1 MLRKGGASDSIPAL
15 GLAGDMGYSGLQ
27 PLGGDSLRLRS
38 SGRAMVLRFDP
49 THRLQSVDGSGTTN
63 WVIAERGADVLV
75 PIDSAWRAGAN
86 DATHVF
92 TTRPL
97 TRGTVS
103 LTPGMYTL
111 WVQHTRRGTFLVLN
125 RQTGQRGTLYDASQ
139 DVGRVGM
146 QSAAAPGFVEELTH
160 AVRALGPN
168 RGVLELSLGDRVMP
182 APFGVGAAR

>member
-15 GLAGDMGYSGLQ
+15 GLAGDMGFSGLQ

-38 SGRAMVLRFDP
+38 SGHAMVLRVDP
-49 THRLQSVDGSGTTN
+49 NNRLQLVDGRGTTSR
-63 WVIAERGADVLV
+63 VIAERGADVLV
-75 PIDSAWRAGAN
+75 PIDSAWRAGAS

-97 TRGTVS
+97 ILGTVS
-103 LTPGMYTL
+103 LTPGMCTP
-111 WVQHTRRGTFLVLN
+111 WVQHTRRGTFLNLN

-160 AVRALGPN
+160 TVRALGPN
-168 RGVLELSLGDRVMP
+168 RGVLK
-182 APFGVGAAR
+182 